1 MFMVNIK
8 KQIPNSITLGNLTC
22 GLFAIISIFK
32 FELEMAA
39 FLIILAA
46 FLDFFDGFVARLL
59 KVDGALGKQL
69 DSLADM
75 VTFGLAPA
83 LILNALVSFEH
94 PYLSYSFVLVA
105 LMSAFRLAKF
115 NIDTRQTNSFI
126 GVPTPFNAMLTISWI
141 FIDHPIKDYIFS
153 NEIGFTIYCIVVS
166 YLLVSELKLPALKFK
181 KGQSYFWLLIIF
193 IVTIVSFF
201 FVKWLSIPIAFIL
214 YLISPIM
221 EPMIDKKGV

>member
-1 MFMVNIK
+1 MFMVNVK

-75 VTFGLAPA
+75 VT
-83 LILNALVSFEH
+83 LV
-94 PYLSYSFVLVA
+94 
-105 LMSAFRLAKF
+105 
-115 NIDTRQTNSFI
+115 
-126 GVPTPFNAMLTISWI
+126 
-141 FIDHPIKDYIFS
+141 
-153 NEIGFTIYCIVVS
+153 
-166 YLLVSELKLPALKFK
+166 
-181 KGQSYFWLLIIF
+181 
-193 IVTIVSFF
+193 
-201 FVKWLSIPIAFIL
+201 
-214 YLISPIM
+214 
-221 EPMIDKKGV
+221 